1 MATLHIPGRQLPKR
15 KSWSIIGLFVFL
27 WNFDKRCRTVST
39 VILQDSTITQV
50 SLHTPLYCWVYQM
63 LHEDSFQI
71 INMYSISCQTRA
83 SELLWPSY
91 SRGEVNQM
99 WILKNS
105 KDMLEYIQSRSLSS
119 WNIIKTFDFSTLYTT
134 IPHSK
139 LKDRLREFVH
149 LCFTKKN
156 DQCRYKYIVLG
167 RDKSYFVKKNNTLI
181 LPKSVL
187 KLISSICLIDNIN
200 YVLCLMDAVCNR
212 Q

>member
-1 MATLHIPGRQLPKR
+1 MIPQLHKCPYTHRYIAG
-15 KSWSIIGLFVFL
+15 
-27 WNFDKRCRTVST
+27 
-39 VILQDSTITQV
+39 
-50 SLHTPLYCWVYQM
+50 
-63 LHEDSFQI
+63 SFQI

-105 KDMLEYIQSRSLSS
+105 KDMLEHIQSRSLSS
-119 WNIIKTFDFSTLYTT
+119 CNIIKTFDFSTLYTT

-156 DQCRYKYIVLG
+156 DQCRYKYIILG